1 MIHHKLLS
9 PSSESG
15 VSNVKGSFL
24 SHDLNFIELLVWAI
38 VHAGCFFIIVRWK
51 KVQNLKFENYVL
63 FGEQIEDL
71 SSRVRPSDSSEGL
84 FQITMGGDKKYS
96 FCKNR

>member
-15 VSNVKGSFL
+15 VSNVKGSFI
-24 SHDLNFIELLVWAI
+24 SQDLNFTELLLCTI
-38 VHAGCFFIIVRWK
+38 VHARCFLFIVGWK

-71 SSRVRPSDSSEGL
+71 SSRVHPSDSSEGL
-84 FQITMGGDKKYS
+84 FQRTMGGDKKYS